1 MGLRLRYPLASRPE
15 DVTLEGRELA
25 MAGNRGVVKKRGF
38 TLALL
43 NENSVLKSMLI
54 VSHMGIYF

>member
-1 MGLRLRYPLASRPE
+1 
-15 DVTLEGRELA
+15 

-54 VSHMGIYF
+54 VSHMGISFLKRRAMASVA